1 MTKQTT
7 TTAPADLLDEVGR
20 ALYGG
25 EWVDPLAR
33 ALGVSEN
40 SLRKLI
46 RGKLTLTP
54 DHGIMRDALRLVN
67 EERARQ
73 DGHLERLSSD
83 PAAERR
89 VREVTARRD
98 TAAKLAERINRL
110 IEAES

>member
-7 TTAPADLLDEVGR
+7 TTTPADLLNEVGR
-20 ALYGG
+20 TLYGG

-83 PAAERR
+83 PGSERR

-98 TAAKLAERINRL
+98 TAAQLAERLRAL
-110 IEAES
+110 IGVG